1 MILGIFDIETTG
13 LDRTKDQ
20 IIQFSG
26 IKINT
31 ETNQII
37 EQINQYI
44 QPVGNYNITLGAFF
58 KHNITPKFLMD
69 YPHMEEVA
77 SNICAFFE
85 DITNILT
92 YNGNAFDIPFL
103 KTELNKYGYDIDFTK
118 KNCYDAF
125 LEEKRR
131 NGMHLE
137 DVYMRYKGKSMEEAG
152 LIKHDALSDIKA
164 TYSIF
169 IAQQRNKEYAPE
181 KTYGEDNAIQDMM
194 FLEELQPCFNIGK
207 YRGISLKYVSE
218 HDQKYLQWCVSDKSN
233 FMQSTKNYIRKFI
246 TE

>member
-1 MILGIFDIETTG
+1 MILSIFDIETTG

-37 EQINQYI
+37 DQINQYI
-44 QPVGNYNITLGAFF
+44 QPVGNYTITLGAFF

-77 SNICAFFE
+77 PNICKFFE
-85 DITNILT
+85 DTDNVLT
-92 YNGNAFDIPFL
+92 YNGNGFDVPFL
-103 KTELNKYGYDIDFTK
+103 KTELEKYGYNIDFSK

-131 NGMHLE
+131 NGNTLE
-137 DVYMRYKGKSMEEAG
+137 ETYKRYKGNTMEESG
-152 LIKHDALSDIKA
+152 LSAHDAFSDIKA
-164 TYSIF
+164 TYSVF
-169 IAQQRNKEYAPE
+169 IAQQKQKEYGPE
-181 KTYGEDNAIQDMM
+181 KTYGEDNVIKEMDFCGNMK
-194 FLEELQPCFNIGK
+194 PCFSIGK
-207 YRGISLKYVSE
+207 YRGVSLDYVAE
-218 HDQKYLQWCVSDKSN
+218 HDQNYIRWCVSDKCN
-233 FMQSTKNYIRKFI
+233 FMNSTKDYIK
-246 TE
+246 TYLK

>member
-13 LDRTKDQ
+13 LDRVKDQ

-26 IKINT
+26 IKIDT

-37 EQINQYI
+37 DQINQYI
-44 QPVGNYNITLGAFF
+44 QPMGNYTITLGAFF

-69 YPHMEEVA
+69 YPHMDEIA
-77 SNICAFFE
+77 PKICNFFK
-85 DITNILT
+85 DIYNILT
-92 YNGNAFDIPFL
+92 YNGNSFDIPFI
-103 KTELNKYGYDIDFTK
+103 KNELNKYGYDIDFES

-131 NGMHLE
+131 NGINL
-137 DVYMRYKGKSMEEAG
+137 DNTYKRYKGKTMEEAG
-152 LIKHDALSDIKA
+152 LVKHDALSDIKA

-169 IAQQRNKEYAPE
+169 TAQQRIQEYGPE
-181 KTYGEDNAIQDMM
+181 KMYGEDNTIQDMM

-207 YRGISLKYVSE
+207 YKGISLKYVSE

-246 TE
+246 NE